1 MSMKPKTVALWMYK
15 NDNGHIPTLQ
25 LSNQL
30 NARGL
35 EVFHDFDMR
44 DCYVLSGKVYT
55 ACGRCLSDDDVL
67 FHMNAD
73 EQSAYQADI
82 LRALET
88 SGVRIYNACA
98 PFFACLDKFHTNQKL
113 RKYGVRVPDA
123 ALLNRNPNPAVLESI
138 FTAWGT
144 VLFKPRHGHGASGII
159 RFDEIEQFNDFI
171 QATNAAFEHYYLEQ
185 YIPFGERDFRVE
197 ILNGQCLGGYGR
209 KKKHQFKT
217 NISAGG
223 EMLPSE
229 LGEEVE
235 IARTAAN
242 VMKIESTIVDMIRSQ
257 GSGELYVLEVNPLL
271 GIFVESAMR
280 AGTKMPETEPDPNY
294 CYDHLKI
301 NAIANCLEALARS
314 A

>member
-1 MSMKPKTVALWMYK
+1 MKPKTVVLWMYS
-15 NDNGHIPTLQ
+15 NDNGYIPTLQ
-25 LSNQL
+25 LCDQL
-30 NARGL
+30 SARGL

-73 EQSAYQADI
+73 DQSAFQGDI

-98 PFFACLDKFHTNQKL
+98 PFFECLDKFHTNQKL

-123 ALLNRNPNPAVLESI
+123 ALLSRHPDPAILKSI

-144 VLFKPRHGHGASGII
+144 VLFKPRRAHGASGII
-159 RFDEIEQFNDFI
+159 RFDDVEQFSDFT
-171 QATNAAFEHYYLEQ
+171 QATSAAFEHYYLEQ
-185 YIPFGERDFRVE
+185 YIPFGERDYRVE
-197 ILNGQCLGGYGR
+197 ILNGKCLGGYGR
-209 KKKHQFKT
+209 KKMHRFKT

-223 EMLPSE
+223 EMLPSK
-229 LGEEVE
+229 LGEEVKV
-235 IARTAAN
+235 ALNAAS
-242 VMKIESTIVDMIRSQ
+242 VMKIESTIVDMIQSQ
-257 GSGELYVLEVNPLL
+257 ASGEFYVLEVNPLL

-280 AGTKMPETEPDPNY
+280 AGSKMPDTEPDPAY

-301 NAIANCLEALARS
+301 NAIANCLEVLARS